1 MALPPSKKLKV
12 DQNTSVTA
20 NQDIEYPSINE
31 QVRQTYTITSRD
43 VNLTKVCRFMLQT
56 FTIYRHPVY

>member
-12 DQNTSVTA
+12 DQNKSVTA

-31 QVRQTYTITSRD
+31 QVRQTYTITSS
-43 VNLTKVCRFMLQT
+43 QS
-56 FTIYRHPVY
+56 